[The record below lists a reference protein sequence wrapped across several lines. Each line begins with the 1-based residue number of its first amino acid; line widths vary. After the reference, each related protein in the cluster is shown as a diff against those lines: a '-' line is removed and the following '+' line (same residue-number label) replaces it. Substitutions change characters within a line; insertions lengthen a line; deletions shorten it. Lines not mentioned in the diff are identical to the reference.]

1 MASNYLIIFD
11 NTLNAF
17 DVLEDAKAGKLIKML
32 ADYHRNKDIS
42 DYLRDPILA
51 PLASIF
57 LANIDTHRDAVQR
70 RIEGNRKG
78 GQRNKSTQVNLSQLK
93 STQVNR
99 HNNNNNNNININNN
113 NNKVVVSTTT
123 NKVADEFRAEVLSS
137 TIKAEQLCKVLG
149 ISPSEYNTLTTMV
162 IDEWQATDADPSEYT
177 WQHLLN
183 HIRIKVT
190 SNNGKPSKDDW
201 RKQMIA
207 TAQADLINTLNS
219 KEK

>member
-17 DVLEDAKAGKLIKML
+17 DVLEDAKAGQLIKML
-32 ADYHRNKDIS
+32 ADYHREKDIS
-42 DYLRDPILA
+42 IYLRDPILA

-57 LANIDTHRDAVQR
+57 LANIDSHKDAVQR

-99 HNNNNNNNININNN
+99 HNNNNNINNNINN

-123 NKVADEFRAEVLSS
+123 NNKAGVADEFRAEVLSS

-149 ISPSEYNTLTTMV
+149 ISPSEYTALATMV

-183 HIRIKVT
+183 HIRIKVNN
-190 SNNGKPSKDDW
+190 SNGKPTKEDW

-207 TAQADLINTLNS
+207 SAEADLINTLKN
-219 KEK
+219 

>member
-1 MASNYLIIFD
+1 MATSYLIIFD
-11 NTLNAF
+11 NCLNVF
-17 DVLEDAKAGKLIKML
+17 HELSDEQAGRLIKML
-32 ADYHRNKDIS
+32 ADYHCGKDVAG
-42 DYLRDPILA
+42 YLTDPVLRA
-51 PLASIF
+51 LASIF
-57 LANIDTHRDAVQR
+57 FANIDQHKQAVQR

-99 HNNNNNNNININNN
+99 HNNNNNNNSNINN

-137 TIKAEQLCKVLG
+137 TIKTEQLCKVLG
-149 ISPSEYNTLTTMV
+149 ISPSEYTALATIV

-190 SNNGKPSKDDW
+190 NSNGKPNKDDW
-201 RKQMIA
+201 RKQMLA
-207 TAQADLINTLNS
+207 DAKNDLITTLNNQ
-219 KEK
+219 